1 MAKKTALTITI
12 QQEGVRETLAAFRG
26 LPKEASNEIRD
37 TSKRLAGLLAT
48 AAQAAGRQEGHQA
61 SLVASTVKA
70 ARDRVPVVQAGGTTR
85 LGSRKAPA
93 WKLLFG
99 SEFGSN
105 DYRQFPSMHR
115 GNVGIWFFP
124 TVEDRA
130 SEIAA
135 EWRQAA
141 ERIVRAFASKGA

>member
-37 TSKRLAGLLAT
+37 TSKKLATLLAT
-48 AAQAAGRQEGHQA
+48 AAAQAGKAEGHQA
-61 SLVASTVKA
+61 ALVATTVKA
-70 ARDRVPVVQAGGTTR
+70 ARDRVPVVQAGGTKR
-85 LGSRKAPA
+85 LGSRKKPA

-105 DYRQFPSMHR
+105 YYTQYPRLHQ
-115 GNVGIWFFP
+115 GNVGVWFFP
-124 TVEDRA
+124 TVEEKA
-130 SEIAA
+130 SEIIT
-135 EWRQAA
+135 EWKAAA
-141 ERIVRAFASKGA
+141 ERIVRAFAGQGA